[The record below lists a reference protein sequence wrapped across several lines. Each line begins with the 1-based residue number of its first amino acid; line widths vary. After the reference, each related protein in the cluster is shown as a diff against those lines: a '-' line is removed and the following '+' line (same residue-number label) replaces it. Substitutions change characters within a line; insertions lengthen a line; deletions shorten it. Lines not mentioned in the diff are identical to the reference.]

1 MVTDSHKQFLAFVV
15 TGGLAALVNVVAR
28 IGLSQFMSFSLA
40 IIIAYLIAMTVAY
53 ILSRYFVFAASGRSV
68 VEEFTKF
75 AIVNGVAIVQVW
87 LVTMGL
93 HHYLL
98 PAIGWGWYPELTAHF
113 VGVASPVVTSYLGH
127 KYFSFRGA
135 SVPIEDEGE
144 N

>member
-1 MVTDSHKQFLAFVV
+1 MVTNSHKQFLAFVV
-15 TGGLAALVNVVAR
+15 TGGFAALVNVVAR

-87 LVTMGL
+87 LVTMAL